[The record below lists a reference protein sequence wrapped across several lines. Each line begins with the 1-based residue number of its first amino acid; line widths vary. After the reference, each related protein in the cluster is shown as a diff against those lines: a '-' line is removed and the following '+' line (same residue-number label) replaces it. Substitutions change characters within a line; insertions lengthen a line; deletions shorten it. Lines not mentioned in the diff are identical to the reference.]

1 MDERQAMSPT
11 HPPGAKQGAV
21 GAEEALEAIQ
31 AVWMKLGSRLMVQV
45 VCLTIDDRQVV
56 CIAPVLHAPD
66 LGICAGD
73 IQAIEF
79 GELMPAFLAAKLLQD
94 PSPENE
100 DLH

>member
-1 MDERQAMSPT
+1 VDERHAMSPT
-11 HPPGAKQGAV
+11 HPRGPKQGAV
-21 GAEEALEAIQ
+21 GAAEALEAIQ

-45 VCLTIDDRQVV
+45 VCLTINDRQVV

-79 GELMPAFLAAKLLQD
+79 GELMPAFLAAKLLQES
-94 PSPENE
+94 SPDNE

>member
-1 MDERQAMSPT
+1 MSPT
-11 HPPGAKQGAV
+11 HPRGAKQGAV
-21 GAEEALEAIQ
+21 GAAEAAEALQ
-31 AVWMKLGSRLMVQV
+31 ALWMGLGSRLMVQV

-94 PSPENE
+94 PSPDNDE
-100 DLH
+100 LH